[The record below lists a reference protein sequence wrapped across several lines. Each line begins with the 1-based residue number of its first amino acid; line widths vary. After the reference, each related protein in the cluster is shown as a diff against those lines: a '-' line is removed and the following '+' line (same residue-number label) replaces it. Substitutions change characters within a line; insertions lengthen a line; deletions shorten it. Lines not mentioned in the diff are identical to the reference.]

1 MKIGRNEPCPCGSGK
16 KFKKCCG
23 ALGAYTRD
31 ERAEALMR
39 LDHWIESFAGDAR
52 DEAHEEFWGT
62 HVEYIDSLP
71 EDLEALSDAAEDA
84 WFAFDRDAETGK
96 PAVDRFMSDA
106 DLSEGELTFLSACR
120 RSSVR
125 LYTVV
130 GVVPGVSLTLRDA
143 IEGGE
148 ITVHER
154 MGSRS
159 IGLYEHLAA
168 RVYERTSGAAGQPLV
183 GYRRRAPER
192 TVLHELV
199 TRYAQTM
206 IAELR
211 DADGEGCGLPRYVE
225 RELAAYVRCGQLA
238 HGFARVRCGACGDEI
253 VVAFSC
259 KRRGICPSCTAR
271 RMADTAAHLIDRVL
285 PRAPYRQWVFTV
297 PKLLR
302 LRLARDPAW
311 ASWVGQLAVRAI
323 GAWQRRIA
331 RARGVCAPLTG
342 AVTFVQRFGGLV
354 NLNVHF
360 HLVVP
365 DGVFVE
371 DGDDLRFVMHP
382 VPTNADVLAI
392 LDRIMR
398 RVARRLANE
407 AVEDVNDDAAP
418 NVLAQVQAEAASTWR
433 SPTDGKPTVR
443 GAERLRAWC
452 EGFSLHAG
460 VVIADHDR
468 DAHERLCRY
477 GARPAFAQDRLAWM
491 DDGRISYKLKRPWPD
506 GRTHLVLE
514 PVAFLR
520 RLVGIIPPPRR
531 HLVRYSGVFGPASKH
546 RAKLRALVPATDA
559 DDAATSSCPGSASSS
574 SNSSRARRLPW
585 ADLLR
590 RVFADDVLQCPCG
603 GRRSVIAIVA
613 DPTIARALLTALGL
627 PNEPATF
634 APARD
639 PPQVELAW
647 DEAS

>member
-1 MKIGRNEPCPCGSGK
+1 
-16 KFKKCCG
+16 
-23 ALGAYTRD
+23 L
-31 ERAEALMR
+31 L
-39 LDHWIESFAGDAR
+39 AGG
-52 DEAHEEFWGT
+52 F
-62 HVEYIDSLP
+62 
-71 EDLEALSDAAEDA
+71 
-84 WFAFDRDAETGK
+84 
-96 PAVDRFMSDA
+96 
-106 DLSEGELTFLSACR
+106 
-120 RSSVR
+120 
-125 LYTVV
+125 
-130 GVVPGVSLTLRDA
+130 
-143 IEGGE
+143 
-148 ITVHER
+148 
-154 MGSRS
+154 
-159 IGLYEHLAA
+159 
-168 RVYERTSGAAGQPLV
+168 YERTSGAAGQPL
-183 GYRRRAPER
+183 GSYRRRAPER

-199 TRYAQTM
+199 ARHAQTL

-211 DADGEGCGLPRYVE
+211 EADPERGGLPRYVE
-225 RELAAYVRCGQLA
+225 RELAAYLRCGILA
-238 HGFARVRCGACGDEI
+238 HGVTRVHCQSCGDEI

-271 RMADTAAHLIDRVL
+271 RMADTAAHLVDCVL

-297 PKLLR
+297 PKPLR
-302 LRLARDPAW
+302 LVLARDPAW
-311 ASWVGQLAVRAI
+311 ASWIGGLVVRAI
-323 GAWQRRIA
+323 GAWQRRVA
-331 RARGVCAPLTG
+331 RKRGVRTPLTG

-354 NLNVHF
+354 NLNVHY
-360 HLVVP
+360 HLVVA

-371 DGDDLRFVMHP
+371 DGDGLRFVMHP

-418 NVLAQVQAEAASTWR
+418 DVLAQVQAEAATTWR

-452 EGFSLHAG
+452 EGCSLHAG

-468 DAHERLCRY
+468 DALERLCRY
-477 GARPAFAQDRLAWM
+477 GARPAFALDRLAWTP
-491 DDGRISYKLKRPWPD
+491 DGRISYKLKRPWPD

-531 HLVRYSGVFGPASKH
+531 HLVRYAGVFAPASKH
-546 RAKLRALVPATDA
+546 RAKLRALVPADA
-559 DDAATSSCPGSASSS
+559 DAAATSSCPGSASSRS
-574 SNSSRARRLPW
+574 SSSRARRLLW

-603 GRRSVIAIVA
+603 GRRSVIAVVA
-613 DPTIARALLTALGL
+613 DPTIARTLLTALGL